1 MQVEKGK
8 KKGYLLGN
16 NLISQLTMTS
26 PQTYCS
32 SLSRSELTSAA
43 LEDFIY
49 TPVRSHMIEY
59 LARAARDVIR
69 CDESMMP
76 PPPTTMPS
84 YQAANSRLPVTPPRT
99 PPPVASGDKFLPS
112 LEQFIHNLVRE
123 SNVQVP
129 TLMTTLVYLNRL
141 RSRLQPEA
149 KGLRCTAHRIFLAAL
164 ILTAKYLN
172 DSSPKNK
179 HWTRYTRIWDE
190 SRGPRFHYRA
200 GREAERHPD
209 FEFSNTEVNLM
220 EKQLLQLLEW
230 DLRISEDDL
239 HRELEPFL
247 EPIRRK
253 IVAKHEQR
261 ARKEAARVEEA
272 RRRAAEEQKLAE
284 LWASAAAA
292 APSELYE
299 GTGYGYPYAT
309 PPCSPGHGS
318 SLSMSSTSSRQ
329 HSRYATPDSMASL
342 SVSSNGHGAARSISS
357 SHSYAPSLASS
368 HGSSSSGATTPP
380 SSMAEDTQ
388 DPYIYHHDAS
398 AYDPPVE
405 IIVAQQQQQQK
416 QQYPYQERALP
427 QVPQLVKQKS
437 MLPYEISPEELREL
451 ETGVVGAKRS
461 RVRGMFGRI
470 FSGSTVAARA

>member
-1 MQVEKGK
+1 MA
-8 KKGYLLGN
+8 
-16 NLISQLTMTS
+16 S
-26 PQTYCS
+26 QTYYS
-32 SLSRSELTSAA
+32 APLSPAEFNVAA

-59 LARAARDVIR
+59 LACSAREVIR

-76 PPPTTMPS
+76 PPPSSSLSSSQTG
-84 YQAANSRLPVTPPRT
+84 NSRLPITPPRT

-129 TLMTTLVYLNRL
+129 TLMATLVYLNRL
-141 RSRLQPEA
+141 KSRLQPEA

-190 SRGPRFHYRA
+190 SKGSRYFYRA
-200 GREAERHPD
+200 GRETERQPD

-239 HRELEPFL
+239 YRELNPFL
-247 EPIRRK
+247 DPFRRK
-253 IVAKHEQR
+253 IAAKHEQR
-261 ARKEAARVEEA
+261 MRKEAARIEEA
-272 RRRAAEEQKLAE
+272 RRKAEEQKMAE
-284 LWASAAAA
+284 LWAAH
-292 APSELYE
+292 APTEYE
-299 GTGYGYPYAT
+299 GAASAPAGVSYGTYAT
-309 PPCSPGHGS
+309 PPSSPGQQHSRNGS
-318 SLSMSSTSSRQ
+318 RASSRQ
-329 HSRYATPDSMASL
+329 QTRYATTPESVPAL
-342 SVSSNGHGAARSISS
+342 SSSYGSTARSIGS

-368 HGSSSSGATTPP
+368 RGSTGGATTPP
-380 SSMAEDTQ
+380 SSNTDSLQ
-388 DPYIYHHDAS
+388 DPYIYNGGLSAYSSSSIIDN

-405 IIVAQQQQQQK
+405 IIVAAAQQQQQK
-416 QQYPYQERALP
+416 QQQTQQQQQNLQYYHGQELP

-437 MLPYEISPEELREL
+437 LLPYEISPEELREL

-470 FSGSTVAARA
+470 FSHGSGVAARA

>member
-1 MQVEKGK
+1 MA
-8 KKGYLLGN
+8 
-16 NLISQLTMTS
+16 S
-26 PQTYCS
+26 QTYSS
-32 SLSRSELTSAA
+32 SLSLADLNSMA

-59 LARAARDVIR
+59 LAQSAREVIR

-76 PPPTTMPS
+76 PPPSSVAS
-84 YQAANSRLPVTPPRT
+84 YQTGNSRLPITPPRT
-99 PPPVASGDKFLPS
+99 PPPVASGDKFLPT
-112 LEQFIHNLVRE
+112 LEQFIQNLVRE

-190 SRGPRFHYRA
+190 SRGPRFYLRA
-200 GREAERHPD
+200 GREAERQPD

-230 DLRISEDDL
+230 DLHIGQDDL
-239 HRELEPFL
+239 HRELDPFL
-247 EPIRRK
+247 DPIRRK
-253 IVAKHEQR
+253 LVAKHEQR
-261 ARKEAARVEEA
+261 VRKEAARAEEIRRKAEEA
-272 RRRAAEEQKLAE
+272 KMAE
-284 LWASAAAA
+284 LWAANAPTEYEGAGAAAA
-292 APSELYE
+292 LGSTYDPYA
-299 GTGYGYPYAT
+299 YAT
-309 PPCSPGHGS
+309 PPSSPPRS
-318 SLSMSSTSSRQ
+318 RSSSRGDDA
-329 HSRYATPDSMASL
+329 RYATPASTA
-342 SVSSNGHGAARSISS
+342 SRASARSISS

-368 HGSSSSGATTPP
+368 HGSSSRGEAATPP
-380 SSMAEDTQ
+380 SSNADAQ
-388 DPYIYHHDAS
+388 DPYVYMSQHHHRNMSDS
-398 AYDPPVE
+398 SVYDPPVE
-405 IIVAQQQQQQK
+405 IIVGGQKGKDYGHQLPYYHAQ
-416 QQYPYQERALP
+416 ELP

-437 MLPYEISPEELREL
+437 LLPYEISPEELREL

-470 FSGSTVAARA
+470 FSGATVAARA

>member
-1 MQVEKGK
+1 MA
-8 KKGYLLGN
+8 
-16 NLISQLTMTS
+16 SQQS
-26 PQTYCS
+26 YCS
-32 SLSRSELTSAA
+32 SLSRAELNAAA

-59 LARAARDVIR
+59 LARAAREVIR
-69 CDESMMP
+69 CDETMMP
-76 PPPTTMPS
+76 PPPTTMPAYPS
-84 YQAANSRLPVTPPRT
+84 GNSRLPITPPRT

-200 GREAERHPD
+200 GREAERLPD

-230 DLRISEDDL
+230 DLHIGEDDL
-239 HRELEPFL
+239 YREMEPFL

-261 ARKEAARVEEA
+261 ARKEAARAEEA

-284 LWASAAAA
+284 LWANTAAAAAA
-292 APSELYE
+292 APADLYE
-299 GTGYGYPYAT
+299 GAGYGYGYAYST
-309 PPCSPGHGS
+309 PPSSPGHSHGS
-318 SLSMSSTSSRQ
+318 SLSISSSSSSSSRQ
-329 HSRYATPDSMASL
+329 HTRYATPDSMPSL
-342 SVSSNGHGAARSISS
+342 SGHSAARSISS

-368 HGSSSSGATTPP
+368 HGSSSGGATTPP
-380 SSMAEDTQ
+380 SSMADSQ
-388 DPYIYHHDAS
+388 DPYIYQHHHHHHHDT

-405 IIVAQQQQQQK
+405 IIVAQQQQRQK
-416 QQYPYQERALP
+416 QQYPYQERELP

>member
-1 MQVEKGK
+1 MH
-8 KKGYLLGN
+8 
-16 NLISQLTMTS
+16 
-26 PQTYCS
+26 
-32 SLSRSELTSAA
+32 ELNTAA
-43 LEDFIY
+43 LDDFVY
-49 TPVRSHMIEY
+49 TPVRSHMIDY
-59 LARAARDVIR
+59 LARAAREVIR

-76 PPPTTMPS
+76 PPPTTVPS
-84 YQAANSRLPVTPPRT
+84 YQSSNARLPITPPRT

-190 SRGPRFHYRA
+190 SRGPRYHYRA

-230 DLRISEDDL
+230 DLHISEEDL
-239 HRELEPFL
+239 HRELDPFL
-247 EPIRRK
+247 DPLRRK
-253 IVAKHEQR
+253 IAAKHEAR
-261 ARKEAARVEEA
+261 ARKEALRAEEA

-284 LWASAAAA
+284 LWANTIAT
-292 APSELYE
+292 EYE
-299 GTGYGYPYAT
+299 GAGATAYAHGYLYAT
-309 PPCSPGHGS
+309 PPSSPGHGEQQDS
-318 SLSMSSTSSRQ
+318 SSSRSSSRQ
-329 HSRYATPDSMASL
+329 HTRYLSTPESMPALSSSQHSAS
-342 SVSSNGHGAARSISS
+342 RSISS

-368 HGSSSSGATTPP
+368 GGVTTPP
-380 SSMAEDTQ
+380 SSVADVGQ
-388 DPYIYHHDAS
+388 DPYIYHQPSYGHHHSNSSLMSTASDAS
-398 AYDPPVE
+398 SYDPPVE
-405 IIVAQQQQQQK
+405 IIVQQKQQQQQK
-416 QQYPYQERALP
+416 QLPPHPNQTFQYTGYGQQERGLP
-427 QVPQLVKQKS
+427 QVPQLAKQKS

-470 FSGSTVAARA
+470 FSGATVAARA

>member
-1 MQVEKGK
+1 MA
-8 KKGYLLGN
+8 
-16 NLISQLTMTS
+16 S
-26 PQTYCS
+26 QTYYS
-32 SLSRSELTSAA
+32 APLSPTEFNAAA

-59 LARAARDVIR
+59 LACSAREVIR

-76 PPPTTMPS
+76 PPPPS
-84 YQAANSRLPVTPPRT
+84 SLSSSQTGNSRLPITPPRT

-129 TLMTTLVYLNRL
+129 TLMATLVYLNRL
-141 RSRLQPEA
+141 KSRLQPEA

-190 SRGPRFHYRA
+190 SKGPRYYYRA
-200 GREAERHPD
+200 GRETERQPD

-230 DLRISEDDL
+230 DLRISDEDL
-239 HRELEPFL
+239 YRELDPFL
-247 EPIRRK
+247 DPFRRK
-253 IVAKHEQR
+253 IAAKHEQR
-261 ARKEAARVEEA
+261 MRKEAARVEEA
-272 RRRAAEEQKLAE
+272 RRKAEEQKMAE
-284 LWASAAAA
+284 LWATH
-292 APSELYE
+292 APTEYE
-299 GTGYGYPYAT
+299 GARAMPAAVSYAYAT
-309 PPCSPGHGS
+309 PPSSPGQQQHSRNGS
-318 SLSMSSTSSRQ
+318 RASSRQ
-329 HSRYATPDSMASL
+329 ARYATTPESVPAL
-342 SVSSNGHGAARSISS
+342 SSSYGTARSIGS

-368 HGSSSSGATTPP
+368 RGSTGATTPP
-380 SSMAEDTQ
+380 SSNADSLQ
-388 DPYIYHHDAS
+388 DPYIYSGGLGYSTDN

-405 IIVAQQQQQQK
+405 IIVAAAQQQQQK
-416 QQYPYQERALP
+416 QQQQQQSLPYYHSQELP

-437 MLPYEISPEELREL
+437 LLPYEISPEELREL

-470 FSGSTVAARA
+470 FSHGSGVAART

>member
-1 MQVEKGK
+1 MASHQ
-8 KKGYLLGN
+8 
-16 NLISQLTMTS
+16 
-26 PQTYCS
+26 QTYCS
-32 SLSRSELTSAA
+32 SLSRAELNAAA

-49 TPVRSHMIEY
+49 TPVRSHMVEY
-59 LARAARDVIR
+59 LARAAREVIR

-76 PPPTTMPS
+76 PPPPTTMPS
-84 YQAANSRLPVTPPRT
+84 YQAGNPRLPITPPRT
-99 PPPVASGDKFLPS
+99 PPPVASGDKFLPT

-230 DLRISEDDL
+230 DLRIGEDDL

-261 ARKEAARVEEA
+261 ARREAARAEEA
-272 RRRAAEEQKLAE
+272 RRQAAEEQRLAE
-284 LWASAAAA
+284 LWASTTS
-292 APSELYE
+292 APSEYE
-299 GTGYGYPYAT
+299 GAGYGYAYST
-309 PPCSPGHGS
+309 PPSSPGHHGRNDSS
-318 SLSMSSTSSRQ
+318 SLSTSSRSSSRQ
-329 HSRYATPDSMASL
+329 ARYATPDSMPSL
-342 SVSSNGHGAARSISS
+342 SASGHGAARSISS

-368 HGSSSSGATTPP
+368 HGSSSGGATTPP
-380 SSMAEDTQ
+380 SSVADAQ
-388 DPYIYHHDAS
+388 DPYIYHHHHLHGVDT

-405 IIVAQQQQQQK
+405 IIVAQQQQQK
-416 QQYPYQERALP
+416 QYAAYQEPGLP

-470 FSGSTVAARA
+470 FSGSAVAARA

>member
-1 MQVEKGK
+1 MA
-8 KKGYLLGN
+8 
-16 NLISQLTMTS
+16 SQQS
-26 PQTYCS
+26 YCS
-32 SLSRSELTSAA
+32 PLSRSELNAAA

-49 TPVRSHMIEY
+49 TPVRSHMVEY
-59 LARAARDVIR
+59 LARAAREVIR

-84 YQAANSRLPVTPPRT
+84 YQSGNSNLPITPPRT

-190 SRGPRFHYRA
+190 SRGPRFHYRS
-200 GREAERHPD
+200 GREAERLPD

-230 DLRISEDDL
+230 DLRITEDDIY
-239 HRELEPFL
+239 RELEPFL
-247 EPIRRK
+247 EPVRRK

-261 ARKEAARVEEA
+261 ARREAARAEEA
-272 RRRAAEEQKLAE
+272 GRRAIEEQRLAE
-284 LWASAAAA
+284 LWANAAAVA
-292 APSELYE
+292 SAVPTPDYE
-299 GTGYGYPYAT
+299 GAGYGYGFDYTT
-309 PPCSPGHGS
+309 PPTTPGHHTRNES
-318 SLSMSSTSSRQ
+318 SLSVGSASTSSR
-329 HSRYATPDSMASL
+329 SSSREARYATPDSMPSL
-342 SVSSNGHGAARSISS
+342 GHSAARSISS

-368 HGSSSSGATTPP
+368 HGSSHGGATTPP
-380 SSMAEDTQ
+380 SSNADSQ
-388 DPYIYHHDAS
+388 DPYIYQHHHHSSMDS
-398 AYDPPVE
+398 SYDPPVE
-405 IIVAQQQQQQK
+405 IIVAQQQQQK
-416 QQYPYQERALP
+416 QPQNFSYLERALP
-427 QVPQLVKQKS
+427 QVPQLAKQKS

-451 ETGVVGAKRS
+451 ETGVGAKRS

-470 FSGSTVAARA
+470 FSGATVAARA